1 MENKK
6 NSKTFTLFYFKEN
19 LPAHYTNNKK
29 VLLIEPKRVIRTLAS
44 FGLTRTDVKVYIYLA
59 KRGSQKGKDLCNSLK
74 MQKQQLY
81 PCLRSLRNKGVVTA
95 TCKRPVL
102 FSAMPFE
109 EVLDLFTKV
118 NVEEAE
124 RMIQNKEELLF
135 TWRSIIKQDFTD
147 SC

>member
-1 MENKK
+1 LSQE
-6 NSKTFTLFYFKEN
+6 
-19 LPAHYTNNKK
+19 
-29 VLLIEPKRVIRTLAS
+29 RVIRTLAS
-44 FGLTRTDVKVYIYLA
+44 FGLTRTDAKVYIYLA
-59 KRGSQKGKDLCNSLK
+59 KGGSQKGKDLCNSLK

-109 EVLDLFTKV
+109 EVLDLFTKA
-118 NVEEAE
+118 NIEEVE
-124 RMIQNKEELLF
+124 RMIQNKKELLF
-135 TWRSIIKQDFTD
+135 TWRSIIKKDSTD